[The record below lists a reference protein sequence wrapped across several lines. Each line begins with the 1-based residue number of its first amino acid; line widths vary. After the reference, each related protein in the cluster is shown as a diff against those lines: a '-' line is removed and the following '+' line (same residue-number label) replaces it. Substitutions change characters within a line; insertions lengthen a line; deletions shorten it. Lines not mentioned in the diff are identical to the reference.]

1 MTSEKDALEL
11 ASSWEY
17 TRVPIEKIAL
27 SFLEMK
33 ELAEKFEKEKD
44 MKPYVKDSI
53 TNKQDNTPIRTNI
66 SNGMSARDQFAM
78 AALPGLI
85 AIASYSKYARVKVA
99 YEYADLMMRESSKP
113 AIVPE
118 INNLEA

>member
-44 MKPYVKDSI
+44 MKPYVKDTI
-53 TNKQDNTPIRTNI
+53 TDKQDNTPIRTNI
-66 SNGMSARDQFAM
+66 SARDQFAM

-99 YEYADLMMRESSKP
+99 YEYADLMIQESKKLK
-113 AIVPE
+113 AVPE